1 MKGILATAIFLVIQM
16 NSQTCFSATNPAK
29 SSAAKTAAAP
39 ADVAAPDTAVPVE
52 SATSPAD
59 VAAPAIEAPVPAAT
73 AEPTAADFMKKGD
86 LLAKK
91 GQTEKAMDAYKQ
103 CLEKAADDPSFAR
116 VVLIVGKYYYGKKM
130 YAEALPLLMKVT
142 GKDIDALPFKIM
154 LASTHVAV
162 GTPDSAIALL
172 EPIASNQKVALTSRK
187 DMFRIIGDAYL
198 KLKQDDK
205 AVAWYNKHIATG
217 GAKTADMAYL
227 VTFEQEKTAPAKA
240 KIAYELNV
248 KSFPNDYRNFVR
260 LGKLNANARA
270 TLPTALTQFKK
281 ASSLVGDTIASIW
294 LEIGKVNASL
304 GKKNDE
310 MEAYRTS
317 LRINENN
324 LDALIRL
331 GSALLDNGL
340 NDEAVTNLEKAHKLA
355 PDSIG
360 PMVVLSSAY
369 IKSNNPKKAI
379 ELLQKLKTAQPANI
393 EVRKQLVDALIATGQ
408 DKKAVE
414 EVNAALEVER
424 DPSLLLSGGK
434 LFAKLKQYDD
444 AIVLLEELRGL
455 VPDDVDMLMLIARV
469 KRDQGKGEEAVEI
482 YKEINTYDTK
492 YAPSLYERAEIH
504 FDENKVKWAEM
515 FYQRALTADPN
526 YALAEVGLGKIQ
538 LLFKNN
544 AAAEDHFTKAFAMAP
559 SDPAVRKAIDAARN
573 PKKAVTAAPA
583 AAPSGGED
591 QHLQQDQK
599 KDKKRRK

>member
-1 MKGILATAIFLVIQM
+1 MKGILATAVFLVIQL
-16 NSQTCFSATNPAK
+16 NSQTCFSAPNQAK

-39 ADVAAPDTAVPVE
+39 ADVAAPAPDTAVPVQ
-52 SATSPAD
+52 SATSSAD
-59 VAAPAIEAPVPAAT
+59 VAAPATETPAAA

-91 GQTEKAMDAYKQ
+91 NQTEKAMDAYKQ

-116 VVLIVGKYYYGKKM
+116 VVLVVGKYYYAKKM

-205 AVAWYNKHIATG
+205 AVVWYNKHIATG

-248 KSFPNDYRNFVR
+248 KSFPNDFRNFVR
-260 LGKLNANARA
+260 LGMLNAKARA
-270 TLPTALTQFKK
+270 TLPTALTQLKK
-281 ASSLVGDTIASIW
+281 ASSLAGDTIASIW

-310 MEAYRTS
+310 LEAYRTS

-331 GSALLDNGL
+331 GSALLDNGST
-340 NDEAVTNLEKAHKLA
+340 DEAVTNLEKAHKLA

-369 IKSNNPKKAI
+369 IRSNNPKKAI
-379 ELLQKLKTAQPANI
+379 ELLQKLKTAQPSNI
-393 EVRKQLVDALIATGQ
+393 ELRKQLVDALIATGQ
-408 DKKAVE
+408 EKKAVE
-414 EVNAALEVER
+414 EVNASLEVER

-455 VPDDVDMLMLIARV
+455 VPDDVDMLMLIARI

-482 YKEINTYDTK
+482 YKEINIYDTK
-492 YAPSLYERAEIH
+492 YAPSLYERAEVH
-504 FDENKVKWAEM
+504 FDEDKVKWAEM
-515 FYQRALTADPN
+515 FYQRALVADPN

-544 AAAEDHFTKAFAMAP
+544 AAAADHFTKASTMAP
-559 SDPAVRKAIDAARN
+559 NDPAVRKAIDAARN
-573 PKKAVTAAPA
+573 PKKTTVAAPTAPA
-583 AAPSGGED
+583 ATAATPSNDG
-591 QHLQQDQK
+591 DQK